1 MSVDVLKSCTRLDG
15 WTVGRDFGG
24 LRFSKLRFNDSF
36 FSDGGGR
43 GGKRNDGQV
52 SRDTCPSA
60 LLLPDITFIVLIT
73 VAACGILPLPLAL
86 CGSEIRTS

>member
-15 WTVGRDFGG
+15 WTVGRDFCP
-24 LRFSKLRFNDSF
+24 LRISKPRFKIPLF
-36 FSDGGGR
+36 QMGVVGE
-43 GGKRNDGQV
+43 KRNDGQV